1 MCYFTSIA
9 GMDAALSF
17 GIVDVIGLQAN
28 RKFSRDPQRTAIHA
42 QGESS

>member
-9 GMDAALSF
+9 GMGAALSF

-28 RKFSRDPQRTAIHA
+28 RKFARDPQRTAIQA